1 MILFKILVVKSL
13 INFLDK
19 TKFTILPLL
28 PIKKI
33 NFTLLAIYLIFS
45 QLGYSQVMNE
55 TEIKRSADDKF
66 LDAVSNLQ
74 QFLRLK
80 NDGNFSNQ
88 IDKNRQWCDSVFKAL
103 NFKTQTISTEGPPL
117 LFAEKVFRKNAKSV
131 LFYLQIDGQPV
142 DSSAWF
148 QPDPFEPVLKEKKNG
163 NWNIIDFDRLKK
175 NMDLDWRIFA
185 RSASDSK
192 GPALSFISAL
202 QILQSKKMKPEYNI
216 KVIMDF
222 QEELGS
228 PHLPKAVLENKSLL
242 QAEMLFIMDGTRH
255 LSNLPTLTYGAR
267 GIATATITIF
277 GPSYGL
283 HSGQYGN
290 YAPNPVFEAAKMI
303 GALKNEKGK
312 VTIPGFYDGVNLSE
326 KDKLLLAEI
335 PENMDSLNMNIG
347 VSQPEEVAETYQ
359 EALQYPSLNIRGLK
373 AAWTGKEV
381 RTIIPSEV
389 IIEIDMRLVPETPA
403 QRQMD
408 LLKKYVEDYGY
419 YIVDSIPTANDRSNY
434 SKLASFKYRIGSQ
447 PFRTEMDSSIGEF
460 LNRSFRKVFG
470 DKIVN
475 MRTTGG
481 SQPMAPFIKS
491 LDIPAVSVR
500 IPNPDNNIH
509 GPNENLRLGNFR
521 EGIISCL
528 AILTEPLK

>member
-1 MILFKILVVKSL
+1 MNFISFLVNKFDFKL
-13 INFLDK
+13 I
-19 TKFTILPLL
+19 I
-28 PIKKI
+28 
-33 NFTLLAIYLIFS
+33 ACCIFS
-45 QLGYSQVMNE
+45 QFNYAQTISE
-55 TEIKRSADDKF
+55 AEIKSAT
-66 LDAVSNLQ
+66 DAKLFHAISNLR

-80 NDGNFSNQ
+80 NDGNYGNQ
-88 IDKNRQWCDSVFKAL
+88 IAENRQWCDSVFKAL
-103 NFKTQTISTEGPPL
+103 NFKTKQIPTEGPPL
-117 LFAEKVFRKNAKSV
+117 LYAEKIFHKKGKSI

-142 DSSAWF
+142 DVTSWA
-148 QPDPFEPVLKEKKNG
+148 QPDPFEPVIKEKIDG
-163 NWNIIDFDRLKK
+163 NWTIINFDNLKK
-175 NMDLDWRIFA
+175 NIDLDWRIFA

-202 QILQSKKMKPEYNI
+202 QILQSKKLKPEYNI

-228 PHLPKAVLENKSLL
+228 PYLPKAVLENKTLL

-267 GIATATITIF
+267 GIATATMRVF

-290 YAPNPVFEAAKMI
+290 FAPNPVFETAKII
-303 GALKNEKGK
+303 GSLKDEKGK
-312 VTIPGFYDGVNLSE
+312 VTIPGFYEGVFLSE
-326 KDKLLLAEI
+326 KDKLLLANI
-335 PENMDSLNMNIG
+335 PENMDSIKSNLGIA
-347 VSQPEEVAETYQ
+347 QPDEVAETYQ

-389 IIEIDMRLVPETPA
+389 IVEIDMRLVPETPA

-408 LLKKYVEDYGY
+408 LLKKYIVDYGY
-419 YIVDSIPTANDRSNY
+419 HLVDSIPTKEERNNY
-434 SKLASFKYRIGSQ
+434 AKLASFNYRIGSL
-447 PFRTEMDSSIGEF
+447 PFRTEMDSPIGGF
-460 LNRSFRKVFG
+460 LNKSMKKVFG

-481 SQPMAPFIKS
+481 SQPMASFIKT
-491 LDIPAVSVR
+491 LDVPAVSIR
-500 IPNPDNNIH
+500 IPNPDNSIH